1 MSETT
6 SPAMLDSL
14 RRRLQLDWVVSNLRW
29 LLLLTVV
36 LIGFLDPVHGFNGP
50 SSLSLGL
57 LIGLAVAY
65 NLILTLLLAFHL
77 FPSPLPLISLA
88 VDTMLAV
95 GLMAVSG
102 GLDSPLLF
110 FSLFPII
117 TAALRFSFLTSLI
130 VALFI
135 AIGYLSLGFLN
146 PAPLSTATL
155 LSKVGNIIIILLAA
169 VVTALVGE
177 QMKRRVAL
185 IRQREEEEE
194 LRRLRA
200 HHQQSRLIFELAST
214 LSATLNYQRVLE
226 AILDVAEIG
235 LHELEGQDIPL
246 VGMILLFRGDRLAV
260 AASRHAT
267 RRDQQV
273 ALEGRLGVLAQV
285 LQTAE
290 PVLCLRP
297 GDDPELGRFIAF
309 HQCQEA
315 VAVPLR
321 AGFETF
327 GIAVFGSPKAGIF
340 TPDYQDLLVA
350 LCNQGVVAL
359 QNARLYQSLMEEK
372 ERIVAVEE
380 DARKKLARDLHD
392 GPTQSIAAI
401 AMRVNYAR
409 MLLQER
415 PDEVTSELER
425 IEELARRTTK
435 EIRHML
441 FTLRPLILET
451 QGLRAAMEQYIAKRM
466 ETDPLPIVLEA
477 PEGVDR
483 RLDKDQQGVIFYI
496 LEEAIS
502 NARKHAR
509 ANEIRVRMRTQG
521 DLFVA
526 EVVDDGVGFD
536 PRVLE
541 KGYEERGSLGMLNM
555 KERAELVS
563 GKLTIISA
571 PGQGATVRLE
581 VPLKEEYARP

>member
-1 MSETT
+1 MKKTNH
-6 SPAMLDSL
+6 PDGL
-14 RRRLQLDWVVSNLRW
+14 RGLRHRLQLDWGVSNLRW
-29 LLLLTVV
+29 LLLLMVV
-36 LIGFLDPVHGFNGP
+36 LVSFLDPAHGFGGRFFF
-50 SSLSLGL
+50 SLSL
-57 LIGLAVAY
+57 LIGIAVVY
-65 NLILTLLLAFHL
+65 NLILTLLLTFHL
-77 FPSPLPLISLA
+77 YPSPLPVIALA
-88 VDTMLAV
+88 VDTLLAV
-95 GLMAVSG
+95 GLLAVSG

-117 TAALRFSFLTSLI
+117 TAALRFSFLTSLA
-130 VALFI
+130 VALVI
-135 AIGYLSLGFLN
+135 AIGYLGLGFLSSV
-146 PAPLSTATL
+146 PLPVATL
-155 LSKVGNIIIILLAA
+155 MTKVGNITIILLAA
-169 VVTALVGE
+169 VVTALIGS

-185 IRQREEEEE
+185 IRKQEEEEE

-200 HHQQSRLIFELAST
+200 RQQQSWLIFELAST

-235 LHELEGQDIPL
+235 MHELEGQDVPL
-246 VGMILLFRGDRLAV
+246 VGLILLFRGDSLVV
-260 AASRHAT
+260 AASRHT
-267 RRDQQV
+267 PRRDQQV
-273 ALEGRLGVLAQV
+273 SVEGRSGALAQS
-285 LQTAE
+285 LRIAE
-290 PVLCLRP
+290 PVLCLQP
-297 GDDPELGRFIAF
+297 GEEPELGRFVAL
-309 HQCQEA
+309 HSCQEA

-327 GIAVFGSPKAGIF
+327 GIAVFGSPKSGIF

-401 AMRVNYAR
+401 AMRLNYVR
-409 MLLQER
+409 MLLQQR
-415 PDEVTSELER
+415 PGEAASELER

-451 QGLRAAMEQYIAKRM
+451 QGLRAAMEQYITKRM
-466 ETDPLPIVLEA
+466 ETDPLPIRLEA
-477 PEGVDR
+477 PERVDR
-483 RLDKDQQGVIFYI
+483 GLDKDQQGVIFYI

-509 ANEIRVRMRTQG
+509 ANEIRVRMRIQG
-521 DLFVA
+521 NLFVA
-526 EVVDDGVGFD
+526 EVIDDGVGFD

-555 KERAELVS
+555 RERAELVG

-571 PGQGATVRLE
+571 PGRGATVRLE
-581 VPLKEEYARP
+581 VPLKEEYART